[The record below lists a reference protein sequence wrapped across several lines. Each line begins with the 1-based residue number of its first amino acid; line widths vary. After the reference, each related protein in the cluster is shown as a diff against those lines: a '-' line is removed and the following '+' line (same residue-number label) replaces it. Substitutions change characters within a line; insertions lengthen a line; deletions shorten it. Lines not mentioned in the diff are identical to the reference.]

1 MFVWTG
7 ILLDNQLCEL
17 KNKAMQIENELDFKP
32 SCHTLPS
39 HISLK
44 ISFFIDDDK
53 FDKVVE
59 DITDFYHHLLPFTVE
74 CEGIEKEDE
83 IVWLRIKENVLL
95 KCAWLSLNS
104 LLERHFN
111 IPLHPYD
118 CDFKFHST
126 LFMGKEEQKTTTA
139 YELIK
144 NHPFPEKLTVNR
156 FVIGISE
163 KGMIGSYSIHKEI
176 AIG

>member
-53 FDKVVE
+53 LDELVE
-59 DITDFYHHLLPFTVE
+59 DLISIIHLFSGKLYGLRKSQLKNINE
-74 CEGIEKEDE
+74 E
-83 IVWLRIKENVLL
+83 INNIKIN
-95 KCAWLSLNS
+95 
-104 LLERHFN
+104 
-111 IPLHPYD
+111 D
-118 CDFKFHST
+118 
-126 LFMGKEEQKTTTA
+126 
-139 YELIK
+139 
-144 NHPFPEKLTVNR
+144 
-156 FVIGISE
+156 
-163 KGMIGSYSIHKEI
+163 
-176 AIG
+176 